1 MQEIQENTSM
11 QPRQRPDGLTFIC
24 VLSFIGG
31 GLSFV
36 SNFTIYSVYSELL
49 QTFEEG
55 NFMELPG
62 VDMKMVFNLL
72 KTSGRSYYLFV
83 AIAYVVSIYGVYKIW
98 HLKKMGIHFYAIA
111 QIVLLILPLI
121 FIDSNL
127 SVLPSLIFTAAFIY
141 IYTRYLKIMD

>member
-1 MQEIQENTSM
+1 MQEIQENSSI
-11 QPRQRPDGLTFIC
+11 QQRQRPDGLTFIC

-31 GLSFV
+31 GLSFI
-36 SNFTIYSVYSELL
+36 SNITIYSVYSELL
-49 QTFEEG
+49 LAFEDG

-72 KTSGRSYYLFV
+72 KTSGRSYYLFM

-98 HLKKMGIHFYAIA
+98 NLKKIGIHFYAIA

-121 FIDSNL
+121 FIDSSL